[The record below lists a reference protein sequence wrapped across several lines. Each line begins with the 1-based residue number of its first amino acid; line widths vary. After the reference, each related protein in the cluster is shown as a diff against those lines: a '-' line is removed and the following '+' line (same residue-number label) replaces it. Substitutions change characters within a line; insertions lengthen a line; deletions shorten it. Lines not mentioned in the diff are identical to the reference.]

1 MPRSRDEIIALDKKF
16 LWHPYTPMAT
26 YIAETDPIVAER
38 AEGPYIWDRDGTR
51 YIDANSSWWVA
62 AFGHRHP
69 RIVRALVEQAD
80 RMPHVSLAGT
90 THEQAAALAS
100 ELVAIAPGHDDASL
114 DSNSRLARA
123 FFSDNGSTA
132 VEVAI
137 KIAAQ
142 YWAQN
147 GRAKRTR
154 FVTLSGAFHGETIGA
169 TSVGGVGEF
178 RDVFAP
184 LLFDVI
190 HAPSPADANGW
201 ERALET
207 IESILTRDGDSIAA
221 VIVEPLVQGAEGMRM
236 HGTEFLRGLREATRR
251 ADTFLVTD
259 EVFTGFGRT
268 GAAFACDVAGIVP
281 DLLPLGKALSGGIL
295 PFAATLA
302 TQRIFDGFLGDASR
316 ALFYGHSYC
325 GNPLGA
331 AVARASLAVFR
342 DERIVEQVQRKSS
355 RVKASFARIA
365 ASVRG
370 AANPRAC
377 GLVGAIDLGAGGYLA
392 KSGWRVYEEARR
404 RGAYLRPLGDTV
416 YIAPAL
422 NIADDVLDELLRIV
436 EASVAAV
443 ANATR
448 F

>member
-1 MPRSRDEIIALDKKF
+1 
-16 LWHPYTPMAT
+16 
-26 YIAETDPIVAER
+26 
-38 AEGPYIWDRDGTR
+38 
-51 YIDANSSWWVA
+51 
-62 AFGHRHP
+62 
-69 RIVRALVEQAD
+69 
-80 RMPHVSLAGT
+80 MPHVSPAGT
-90 THEQAAALAS
+90 THEHAAALAR
-100 ELVAIAPGHDDASL
+100 ELIEIAPGHADESL
-114 DSNSRLARA
+114 ATPSRLARV

-154 FVTLSGAFHGETIGA
+154 FITLSGAFHGETIGA

-201 ERALET
+201 ERALEV
-207 IESILTRDGDSIAA
+207 IESTLVCEGDSIAG
-221 VIVEPLVQGAEGMRM
+221 VIVEPLIQGAEGMRM
-236 HGTEFLRGLREATRR
+236 HGPEFLRALRDATRR

-268 GAAFACDVAGIVP
+268 GAAFACDAAGIVP
-281 DLLPLGKALSGGIL
+281 DLMPLGKALSGGIL

-302 TQRIFDGFLGDASR
+302 TQRIFDGFKGDGSR
-316 ALFYGHSYC
+316 ALLYGHSYC

-331 AVARASLAVFR
+331 AVARAAIDVFR
-342 DERIVEQVQRKSS
+342 EEAIVEQVQRKSP
-355 RVKASFARIA
+355 RVRTCFDRIA
-365 ASVRG
+365 SNVRG
-370 AANPRAC
+370 ATNARTR
-377 GLVGAIDLGAGGYLA
+377 GLVGAIDLGDGGYLA
-392 KSGWRVYEEARR
+392 NAGWRVYEEARR

-422 NIADDVLDELLRIV
+422 NIADEVLDELLSVV
-436 EASVAAV
+436 EASVRAV
-443 ANATR
+443 AA
-448 F
+448 